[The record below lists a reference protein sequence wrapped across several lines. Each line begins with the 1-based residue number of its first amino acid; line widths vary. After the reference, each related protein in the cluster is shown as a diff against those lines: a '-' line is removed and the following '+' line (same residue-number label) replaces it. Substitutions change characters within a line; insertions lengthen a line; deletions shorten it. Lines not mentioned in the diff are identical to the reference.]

1 MIASLHRRRLRSEK
15 AANKRQ
21 MENTCFICG
30 VDRFTFDTKGG
41 GFQRHI
47 DEDHC
52 MWRYL
57 YCLCYLWDKV
67 PTEYNGWEQHVAA
80 KLAAGDFSFLPQ
92 NNAIVLRKLWMA
104 KEEEHR
110 ALRDSIRHVRTQL
123 DKLIVGE
130 SGKAMGQGRWS
141 RAMKVTEIKMME
153 ELSNHHAAEME
164 ETKKQVKVLA
174 EQSEEMRATLRQL
187 VSLVGGRLSG
197 VEAPSTSTQMA
208 EPAGIV

>member
-1 MIASLHRRRLRSEK
+1 MTSIPWMQARLCPACGDYHYTVLERGEGRVVLECK
-15 AANKRQ
+15 ACLAPRPLR
-21 MENTCFICG
+21 CPSCG

-110 ALRDSIRHVRTQL
+110 ALRDSIQHVRTQL
-123 DKLIVGE
+123 DRLLVGE
-130 SGKAMGQGRWS
+130 SGKAMGQGDEGHGDQDDGGALKPS
-141 RAMKVTEIKMME
+141 RGGDGRDE
-153 ELSNHHAAEME
+153 EASQGPRRAE
-164 ETKKQVKVLA
+164 
-174 EQSEEMRATLRQL
+174 
-187 VSLVGGRLSG
+187 
-197 VEAPSTSTQMA
+197 
-208 EPAGIV
+208 

>member
-1 MIASLHRRRLRSEK
+1 MFERATSTRNRRNVPHKQPRRPHRESALAPRPLRCPS
-15 AANKRQ
+15 
-21 MENTCFICG
+21 CG

-104 KEEEHR
+104 KEEEHQPHWR
-110 ALRDSIRHVRTQL
+110 Q
-123 DKLIVGE
+123 
-130 SGKAMGQGRWS
+130 RW
-141 RAMKVTEIKMME
+141 AD
-153 ELSNHHAAEME
+153 
-164 ETKKQVKVLA
+164 
-174 EQSEEMRATLRQL
+174 
-187 VSLVGGRLSG
+187 G
-197 VEAPSTSTQMA
+197 
-208 EPAGIV
+208 